1 MQEIMDY
8 LDDLSDQYVAEQ
20 PYGYETVLEAI
31 DDIATFVAVLM
42 DKQR

>member
-8 LDDLSDQYVAEQ
+8 LDDLYDQYMSEQ
-20 PYGYETVLEAI
+20 SYGYETVLEAI

>member
-1 MQEIMDY
+1 MQEILDY
-8 LDDLSDQYVAEQ
+8 LDDLSDQYMSEQ

-31 DDIATFVAVLM
+31 DDIATFVTVIM